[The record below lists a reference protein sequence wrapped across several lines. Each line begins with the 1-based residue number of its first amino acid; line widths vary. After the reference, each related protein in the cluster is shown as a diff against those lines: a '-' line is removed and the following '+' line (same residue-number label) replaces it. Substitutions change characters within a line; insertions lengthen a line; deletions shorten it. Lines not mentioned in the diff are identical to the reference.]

1 MVISRSFT
9 RWRGRDESNEGGRRK
24 QLEENPE
31 KEMKVKELPS
41 ADKER
46 GVERPSL
53 QPCYEKKASE
63 KKKKKKKKKSGEEV
77 AVGLGG
83 EDGHEDGVLLAKELG
98 ISQEFVLRMV
108 EAFCYFDKDNSGY
121 LCGREMPDL
130 LRALGRNPTCDE
142 LNTIMAEV
150 DVDHNGKV
158 DLREFVVMMYN
169 QVGIT
174 DDMEVMRM
182 AFRFFDKN
190 GDGQISKE
198 ELRGCILRYGER
210 FVDEDLEEMMK
221 NADLDRNGFIDFSE
235 FVEMLGQAS

>member
-1 MVISRSFT
+1 MKRMVSRSFT
-9 RWRGRDESNEGGRRK
+9 RWRGRDESQEGGRRK
-24 QLEENPE
+24 KVEKNTE
-31 KEMKVKELPS
+31 KEMKGKKLPF
-41 ADKER
+41 DK
-46 GVERPSL
+46 
-53 QPCYEKKASE
+53 KE
-63 KKKKKKKKKSGEEV
+63 KKKKEEGKIGEV
-77 AVGLGG
+77 AVGLAG
-83 EDGHEDGVLLAKELG
+83 EDGHEAGVLLARELG
-98 ISQEFVLRMV
+98 ISEEFVLRMV

-174 DDMEVMRM
+174 DDMEVMQM

-235 FVEMLGQAS
+235 FVEMLTLEGGGQAS